1 MEKIVLNLFNIRRK
15 IITKLIMRKK
25 YKINNLEKKIE

>member
-15 IITKLIMRKK
+15 KITKLIMKKK
-25 YKINNLEKKIE
+25 YKINNLEKK